1 MRTWFSLPLG
11 HRMIRAGVSVNPN
24 SFITRELPW
33 WECLSDTGTKVWY
46 AGAGVIICGM
56 VWWLAESKDHLEETW
71 IAMVISFVIARWVL
85 KRIVLGFFPRQFPE
99 EIEADPK
106 AN

>member
-1 MRTWFSLPLG
+1 MRTWFSFPLG
-11 HRMIRAGVSVNPN
+11 HRFRAGVAVNPN

-46 AGAGVIICGM
+46 VGGTAIICGM
-56 VWWLAESKDHLEETW
+56 VWWVIETKGHWNEAWLE
-71 IAMVISFVIARWVL
+71 MVIALVLARWVL
-85 KRIVLGFFPRQFPE
+85 KRIVLGFFPRQYPE